1 MPTYQPVSQPPINPA
16 KALIGIILLL
26 AIGALL
32 KGCSPAKR
40 EQRLDDKAFDRV
52 VTKQSLLY
60 AAGSIYQTIKPCV
73 VTTLKKDSV
82 ITKHDTIINQKT
94 ITIPKIVTKN
104 RNLDTIVDNVSI
116 FINDTTIVVKC
127 LEGEK
132 TITNNITKVIVDESL
147 VNRLKD
153 SLNKAKTEISYHK
166 GREEAISEQND
177 NTIRQNNKLWVAI
190 ILLVLVGVL
199 SHVARSY
206 IPTIKLPKFF
216 SK

>member
-1 MPTYQPVSQPPINPA
+1 MITHQPINQPPINPA
-16 KALIGIILLL
+16 KALIFIILLL
-26 AIGALL
+26 AIGAILNS
-32 KGCSPAKR
+32 CSYTKR

-60 AAGSIYQTIKPCV
+60 AAGGIYQTIKPCV

-153 SLNKAKTEISYHK
+153 SSSKKDAEISYHK
-166 GREEAISEQND
+166 GREESLSEQQSEN
-177 NTIRQNNKLWVAI
+177 IRKIDKLWVVI
-190 ILLVLVGVL
+190 ILISLGAVL
-199 SHVARSY
+199 SHVLRSY
-206 IPTIKLPKFF
+206 IPTIKLPKF
-216 SK
+216 